1 LRLSRLPILILCL
14 APLLIFAISSFNVNA
29 VPVLQIKLSVNR
41 ANSSLAFLG
50 NQTFNVGEGIV
61 ISSNITLDGNATANL
76 AAIAINSPSG
86 NPYVIRTVETGNV
99 SKMYFRVQILDL
111 YTCDQAGNRRTL
123 FGPGDS
129 VYVNVT
135 VKNIDVVYRQVIIG
149 LYAQSPV
156 NTPLYA
162 YYPSG
167 DNMTPGLVAQH
178 LVSFPTLNDVHA
190 GQGTVFVS
198 LFTDYP
204 ANDGYAYCPEGA
216 ANFSISTSSPA
227 MPAQPQY
234 NNMTFSLPNKGAQL
248 GNYSVHAATNFNV
261 YQTATDTKQIIA
273 VLLGDIN
280 KDNVVNMKDIAIA
293 ISLFQSTPSSGNWN
307 PNADVNKDLIVNM
320 RDIALLIAFFGN
332 TGTP

>member
-1 LRLSRLPILILCL
+1 MRLSRLSTLILCL
-14 APLLIFAISSFNVNA
+14 APLLILAISSSNVNA
-29 VPVLQIKLSVNR
+29 VPVLQIKLSINR
-41 ANSSLAFLG
+41 ANSSLSFLG
-50 NQTFNVGEGIV
+50 NQTYNVGEGMI

-76 AAIAINSPSG
+76 AAVAINSPSG

-129 VYVNVT
+129 VYLNVT
-135 VKNIDVVYRQVIIG
+135 VQNIDVVNHQVIMG

-178 LVSFPTLNDVHA
+178 LVSFPTLNDVHT

-204 ANDGYAYCPEGA
+204 TNSGYAYCPEGS

-227 MPAQPQY
+227 MPSQPQY
-234 NNMTFSLPNKGAQL
+234 NNITFSWPNKGIQL
-248 GNYSVHAATNFNV
+248 GNYTITAATNFNV
-261 YQTATDTKQIIA
+261 YQTATDTKQITA

-280 KDNVVNMKDIAIA
+280 KDYVVNMRDIAID
-293 ISLFQSTPSSGNWN
+293 ISLFLTTPSSSNWN
-307 PNADVNKDLIVNM
+307 AVADVNKDLIINM

-332 TGTP
+332 TGTA